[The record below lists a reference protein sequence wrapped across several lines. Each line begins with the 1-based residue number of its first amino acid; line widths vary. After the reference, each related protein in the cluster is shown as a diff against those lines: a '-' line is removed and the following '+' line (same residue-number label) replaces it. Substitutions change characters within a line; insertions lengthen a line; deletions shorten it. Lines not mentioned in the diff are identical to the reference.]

1 MRDAGIAYV
10 RACTCMCVRACA
22 HVYMISVVVK
32 VNMVYLLAESSH
44 RWCRLDLYICT
55 YIYMYITYVHRWRRV
70 CIYTAFSSLVIF
82 IYD

>member
-44 RWCRLDLYICT
+44 R
-55 YIYMYITYVHRWRRV
+55 
-70 CIYTAFSSLVIF
+70 
-82 IYD
+82 